1 MARLSMSPLPQAKVV
16 SARAPITPKRSKPKA
31 PSLTQRAYELIKN
44 SILSME
50 LRPGLFLNEAALC
63 EMTGLG
69 RMPVHEAIH
78 KLQADGL
85 IEVIPRKGLV
95 IRSDSLQDIL
105 LLIEARLAIEPNIV
119 ALAAQRIH
127 KDQIAELQRL
137 LKQSASLVHQR
148 QRELFSAIDR
158 AFHGVVADAACNK
171 ILTDTL
177 RPLHER
183 SDLIWHLR
191 IMPAD
196 GLKVTQ
202 QEHEAVLKAIV
213 ERDSEGAWKAMHA
226 HLTSLHNRILK
237 ASNL

>member
-1 MARLSMSPLPQAKVV
+1 MSSLPQAKVV
-16 SARAPITPKRSKPKA
+16 VARAPIAPKRSEPKA
-31 PSLTQRAYELIKN
+31 PSLTQRAYDQIKN

-69 RMPVHEAIH
+69 RMPVHQAIH

-127 KDQIAELQRL
+127 NDQIAELRRL

-148 QRELFSAIDR
+148 QRESFSAIDR
-158 AFHGVVADAACNK
+158 AFHGVVADAAF
-171 ILTDTL
+171 
-177 RPLHER
+177 
-183 SDLIWHLR
+183 DLLPDAR
-191 IMPAD
+191 AD
-196 GLKVTQ
+196 GSAHARQNGGADSGAGERTARQRQRRV
-202 QEHEAVLKAIV
+202 V
-213 ERDSEGAWKAMHA
+213 ESAADLE
-226 HLTSLHNRILK
+226 
-237 ASNL
+237 